1 MQYISY
7 AKASLL
13 FIGIEKYFPATR
25 SEQADKQLYN
35 FQHNTSTKASIQH
48 SPSIKNQADTKSK
61 GHDFKP
67 LPLMNAHHNTKTKLC
82 PCITLGDIKL
92 GCYTLYENSRNY
104 NLKSFI
110 SSKLVS
116 FYFLDKLCTFWTSP
130 HTYERWKTK
139 VWESCW
145 FNKHTS
151 RYTALIWK
159 KIKTIIKPVVKLKH
173 ANQ

>member
-1 MQYISY
+1 MRVYIFILNKYLIKCSTYPMQRPLFYLLEQRSIFLPQEVNRLTSNYIIFNTTLQQ
-7 AKASLL
+7 KLL
-13 FIGIEKYFPATR
+13 
-25 SEQADKQLYN
+25 
-35 FQHNTSTKASIQH
+35 SIQH

-61 GHDFKP
+61 GQDFKP

-116 FYFLDKLCTFWTSP
+116 FYFLDKLSTFWTSP
-130 HTYERWKTK
+130 HTHERWKTK
-139 VWESCW
+139 V
-145 FNKHTS
+145 
-151 RYTALIWK
+151 
-159 KIKTIIKPVVKLKH
+159 
-173 ANQ
+173 